1 MPRLA
6 DLAFAPPRSFIPT
19 ATLMPSSHDA
29 RTELKLHDSTSTP
42 RRGRGLKL
50 TEAEIRKA
58 VEPHYPPVLT
68 LDMAA
73 AISGYAR
80 STLKR
85 LLSEGR
91 FKNSAKRK
99 KPVLFWRD
107 RFIQEL
113 MQG

>member
-1 MPRLA
+1 MPRLI
-6 DLAFAPPRSFIPT
+6 DLPPAPIRMFKPT
-19 ATLMPSSHDA
+19 ATLLPSSDDAHVESNSLAAA
-29 RTELKLHDSTSTP
+29 RT
-42 RRGRGLKL
+42 RRKRGVKL
-50 TEAEIRKA
+50 TETEIRKA
-58 VEPHYPPVLT
+58 VESHYPPVLT

-73 AISGYAR
+73 TISGYAS

>member
-6 DLAFAPPRSFIPT
+6 HWSPPKPGFLLTSP
-19 ATLMPSSHDA
+19 LLPSAVDA
-29 RTELKLHDSTSTP
+29 RVVGRPNT
-42 RRGRGLKL
+42 RRVSGVKL
-50 TEAEIRKA
+50 TETEIRKA
-58 VEPHYPPVLT
+58 VEGHYPPVLT

-73 AISGYAR
+73 GISGYAR